1 MLPLAGKPARRSR
14 PVSSNVRRNEGNR
27 RCIPPA
33 HLTRD
38 ERMDHRHD
46 ILESTYPGQAASY
59 YLAMSIGGTPD
70 LADEGAALILNGTK
84 TATSSPIWDY
94 PDGRIPFVG
103 ALSVLLDGQQRAVAV
118 VKTVGVRLVRFRDV
132 TDEMAKAYG
141 EGQRTIEWWQ
151 RVIGDWYRT
160 KATRDGQHFD
170 KDTEIIWE
178 SISVVRRLTPA
189 MDG

>member
-1 MLPLAGKPARRSR
+1 
-14 PVSSNVRRNEGNR
+14 
-27 RCIPPA
+27 
-33 HLTRD
+33 
-38 ERMDHRHD
+38 MDHRHD
-46 ILESTYPGQAASY
+46 ILERTYPGQAERY

-70 LADEGAALILNGTK
+70 LANEGAALILNGTK
-84 TATSSPIWDY
+84 TATSSPLWDY

-118 VKTVGVRLVRFRDV
+118 VETVGIRLVRFRDV

-160 KATRDGQHFD
+160 KAARDGQDFD
-170 KDTEIIWE
+170 ENTEILWE

-189 MDG
+189 MDS